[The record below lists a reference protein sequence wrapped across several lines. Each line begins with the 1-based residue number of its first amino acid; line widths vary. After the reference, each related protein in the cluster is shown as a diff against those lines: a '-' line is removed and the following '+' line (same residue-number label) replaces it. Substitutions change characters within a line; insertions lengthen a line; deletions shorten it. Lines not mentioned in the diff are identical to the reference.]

1 MADASGN
8 PRQVLLLAVLLVGAL
23 GWAGNRFVYAPRS
36 AELQLLQERV
46 ERLEAQNETAR
57 RLTAAEGRSEVER
70 RLAVYREQLLQ
81 VEGLIPS
88 SEELPDLL
96 DATSAEAQRTGVDL
110 SLIQPVGATAE
121 QFYTRRSYEL
131 AVLGSYHAIG
141 SFLGEIA
148 SLPRIVTP
156 TTLDLTVEGD
166 AEPGRAPR
174 LQAKFAIE
182 TYVLPSAAETGTPN
196 E

>member
-1 MADASGN
+1 MDAN
-8 PRQVLLLAVLLVGAL
+8 RQKLLLVGLVVAL
-23 GWAGNRFVYAPRS
+23 AGYFGYTKFYKPRS
-36 AELQLLQERV
+36 AEVAVLET
-46 ERLEAQNETAR
+46 RLENLQMQNRTAQA
-57 RLTAAEGRSEVER
+57 LTDGNARSEVEA
-70 RLAVYREQLLQ
+70 RLASYRNQLTT

-96 DATSAEAQRTGVDL
+96 DAISAEAQRTGVDL
-110 SLIQPVGATAE
+110 ALIQPVGATAE

-131 AVLGSYHAIG
+131 AVLGSYHGIAA
-141 SFLGEIA
+141 FLSEIA

-156 TTLDLTVEGD
+156 TTLDLTVEEES
-166 AEPGRAPR
+166 APGKEPR

-182 TYVLPSAAETGTPN
+182 TYVLPSAAPEEVTTDA